1 LFITEYRLDAWVLFA
16 TGVSNQVLASLYC
29 WASLAVNPTLFEGG
43 FPFTFT
49 EAYSV
54 GTPSLLSNIAMVR
67 EKIVDS
73 SLRDRMIFDP
83 LNPQDLANKILWG
96 IDHRAELFDSQ
107 RMLYEAFP
115 TWEMVA
121 KSYSDS
127 LRRSS
132 S

>member
-1 LFITEYRLDAWVLFA
+1 
-16 TGVSNQVLASLYC
+16 
-29 WASLAVNPTLFEGG
+29 
-43 FPFTFT
+43 
-49 EAYSV
+49 
-54 GTPSLLSNIAMVR
+54 MVR

-73 SLRDRMIFDP
+73 PLQDRMIFDP